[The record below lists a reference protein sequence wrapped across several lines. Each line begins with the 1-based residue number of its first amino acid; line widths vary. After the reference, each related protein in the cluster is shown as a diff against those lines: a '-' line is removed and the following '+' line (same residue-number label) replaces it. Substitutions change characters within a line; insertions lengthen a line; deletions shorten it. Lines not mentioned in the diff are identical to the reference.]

1 MKGFLIFFLETLWNL
16 MVGNSSDIR
25 YRVSPNDNTRVIVKM
40 LNYGNGDRRFVFVSK
55 QITYTRYA
63 IPFKKKVRVYRI
75 EMIEDGKEMVES
87 KVYIIPELCS
97 RIFNQTLVPHLCAI
111 NCIVSIL
118 KESDNG
124 N

>member
-16 MVGNSSDIR
+16 IVGDSSDIR
-25 YRVSPNDNTRVIVKM
+25 YRVSPNDNTRVIVKL
-40 LNYGNGDRRFVFVSK
+40 LNFGNGDKRFVFVSK

-63 IPFKKKVRVYRI
+63 VPFRKRVRVYRI

-97 RIFNQTLVPHLCAI
+97 WIFNWTLVPHLCAI
-111 NCIVSIL
+111 NCIISIL

-124 N
+124 K